1 VKDAPK
7 PDIDRLFREGTEI
20 EQAMLRAGREVRRRH
35 KLLGEPIVVWEKG
48 RVVLVPPEKIV
59 VDERERP
66 AKGGTRA
73 RRAADKGRASQ
84 AGKKGVRG
92 PGDRPRPRRS
102 AAKARGKA

>member
-35 KLLGEPIVVWEKG
+35 KLLGEPIIVWERG
-48 RVVLVPPEKIV
+48 RVVLIPPEKIV
-59 VDERERP
+59 VDERERTS
-66 AKGGTRA
+66 KGGTHA
-73 RRAADKGRASQ
+73 RRAANKGRASQ

-92 PGDRPRPRRS
+92 PANKRRPRRS
-102 AAKARGKA
+102 SAKARGQA